1 MRTTGVRH
9 RAALCAAKNLVLSAK
24 RKKVKLRLD
33 LRRLRRGRD
42 GNDPSS
48 SSRSALLSKELY
60 MECLRLTS
68 VRRIGRGLIQYRLNK
83 SIGKSAI
90 YSVICRFVMW

>member
-48 SSRSALLSKELY
+48 SSRSALRSKESRPLRQNHCEGPVSELLTGLSAFFEGY
-60 MECLRLTS
+60 MP
-68 VRRIGRGLIQYRLNK
+68 
-83 SIGKSAI
+83 
-90 YSVICRFVMW
+90 